1 MDIGNVSSLTI
12 ACMAISGVLSVFVPI
27 VAVIVL
33 GVRKR
38 MNWKA
43 LMLGILL
50 FIAFAGILEGLLHR
64 LVMGADPTSSALYRN
79 TWLYMLYAGFA
90 AGIFEETARLIGF
103 RFMIGVTENES
114 IDTGISYGL
123 GHGGIESLI
132 VGGLLS
138 MNNLLASYMLNS
150 GLFGTIGETLSGAE
164 LEELNESLR
173 KLVETPSYM
182 FLMTGI
188 ERLIALV
195 LQVALSLLV
204 LKAVSG
210 KKWQYFIY
218 AILIHAGIDMIAVL
232 HVKGVITSV
241 FLTEGI
247 LAVTTAAVAVFALR
261 AFRAE
266 AGSQP

>member
-1 MDIGNVSSLTI
+1 
-12 ACMAISGVLSVFVPI
+12 
-27 VAVIVL
+27 
-33 GVRKR
+33 
-38 MNWKA
+38 
-43 LMLGILL
+43 
-50 FIAFAGILEGLLHR
+50 
-64 LVMGADPTSSALYRN
+64 
-79 TWLYMLYAGFA
+79 
-90 AGIFEETARLIGF
+90 
-103 RFMIGVTENES
+103 
-114 IDTGISYGL
+114 
-123 GHGGIESLI
+123 
-132 VGGLLS
+132 
-138 MNNLLASYMLNS
+138 MLNS

-247 LAVTTAAVAVFALR
+247 RAVTTSAVAVCAFR